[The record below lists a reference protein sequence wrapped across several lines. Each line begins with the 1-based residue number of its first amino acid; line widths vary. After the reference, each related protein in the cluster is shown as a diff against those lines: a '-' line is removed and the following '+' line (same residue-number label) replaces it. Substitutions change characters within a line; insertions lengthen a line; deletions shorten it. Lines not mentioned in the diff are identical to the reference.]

1 MTRMASSTD
10 SIGATFRA
18 FRAAGV
24 DPDLA
29 HEASEEVRTLAGQ
42 NVIAHVDARLD
53 SFEAGVDARFA
64 HVDARLD
71 SLAARIDNLEQRVDT
86 RFDSL
91 EKRFDSLEKRFD
103 SLEKRFDLFIHT
115 QWALI
120 GILAVAVLGILGT
133 HFVP

>member
-53 SFEAGVDARFA
+53 S
-64 HVDARLD
+64 
-71 SLAARIDNLEQRVDT
+71 LAAHIDNLEQRVDT
-86 RFDSL
+86 
-91 EKRFDSLEKRFD
+91 RFDSLEKRFD

-120 GILAVAVLGILGT
+120 GVLAVAVLGILGT

>member
-53 SFEAGVDARFA
+53 SFEAGVGARFA

-86 RFDSL
+86 
-91 EKRFDSLEKRFD
+91 RFDSLEKRFD

>member
-53 SFEAGVDARFA
+53 S
-64 HVDARLD
+64 
-71 SLAARIDNLEQRVDT
+71 LAARIDNLEQRVDT
-86 RFDSL
+86 RFNSL
-91 EKRFDSLEKRFD
+91 EQRVDTRFD